1 MHVVLRDDVDDLGF
15 KGDVVEVADGYA
27 RNYLVPKG
35 LAIRAGRGV
44 AKQADAM
51 RRNRS
56 ARETRERLAATE
68 LASRI
73 SGRTIE
79 LNARAGEAGKL
90 FGSVTSTDLA
100 EAVLAQTGVEID
112 RHKIVLG
119 EPIKELG
126 EVEVAVRLHADVT
139 ALLQVSVTAID

>member
-1 MHVVLRDDVDDLGF
+1 MQVVLRDDVANLGY

-35 LAIRAGRGV
+35 LAMKAGKGV

-56 ARETRERLAATE
+56 VRDTREREAATE

-73 SGRTIE
+73 SGRAIA
-79 LNARAGEAGKL
+79 LKARAGEGGKL
-90 FGSVTSTDLA
+90 FGSVTSADIA
-100 EAVLAQTGVEID
+100 EAVLVQTGVEID
-112 RHKIVLG
+112 RRKIALD
-119 EPIKELG
+119 EPIKELC

-139 ALLQVSVTAID
+139 ALLSVSVTAVD